1 VVTISFKHLH
11 IFLPLILFV
20 LLFIFEVI
28 QIRDHLIS
36 SSVATMYMHTDKYAV
51 VNCFLRCLNEIVTT
65 LVQKFVIVAKLCFF
79 NLLYYCEVRY
89 PISNKGN
96 QSFLNLDIQRLF
108 TKNANKKYTLFAI
121 ESIRFCPGYTTVYLR

>member
-51 VNCFLRCLNEIVTT
+51 VNCFL
-65 LVQKFVIVAKLCFF
+65 
-79 NLLYYCEVRY
+79 
-89 PISNKGN
+89 
-96 QSFLNLDIQRLF
+96 
-108 TKNANKKYTLFAI
+108 NKKYTLFAI
-121 ESIRFCPGYTTVYLR
+121 ESIRFCPGYATVYLR